1 MKNGTLVA
9 QLHAVYIFETGK
21 GDILDMHKY
30 RVSINDVKSAA
41 SAKSDIGFANMDI
54 RFLITDKI
62 CGAEE
67 LSLFRT
73 VFPPGFSAHQKH
85 YHADIEE
92 VIFGIRGRGIVGI
105 EHGDK
110 KIEEYEISPG
120 VAVFIPKD
128 AVHWFRNADPK
139 EEVEICGV
147 YSAPD
152 AGDYKPEDYVYIGKI
167 TDEDKKLK

>member
-1 MKNGTLVA
+1 MYKFRIGVDDVQVA
-9 QLHAVYIFETGK
+9 
-21 GDILDMHKY
+21 
-30 RVSINDVKSAA
+30 SAA
-41 SAKSDIGFANMDI
+41 KTDVGFANMDI
-54 RFLITDKI
+54 RFLISDKTV
-62 CGAEE
+62 GAQE

-92 VIFGIRGRGIVGI
+92 VIFGIRGRGVVGI
-105 EHGDK
+105 EHPDG

-120 VAVFIPKD
+120 VAIFIPKNYI
-128 AVHWFRNADPK
+128 HWFRNLNPN

-152 AGDYKPEDYVYIGKI
+152 AGDYKPEDYVYIGEI
-167 TDEDKKLK
+167 TEDDKKLR

>member
-1 MKNGTLVA
+1 MV
-9 QLHAVYIFETGK
+9 
-21 GDILDMHKY
+21 KY
-30 RVSINDVKSAA
+30 RVSVDDVKPAA
-41 SAKSDIGFANMDI
+41 SAKSEIGFANMDI

-85 YHADIEE
+85 YHVGIEE
-92 VIFGIRGRGIVGI
+92 VIFGIRGRGVVGI
-105 EHGDK
+105 EHEK
-110 KIEEYEISPG
+110 SKVEEYEILPG
-120 VAVFIPKD
+120 VAVFIPKN
-128 AVHWFRNADPK
+128 AVHWFRNPDPE

-152 AGDYKPEDYVYIGKI
+152 AGDYRAEDYVYIGKI
-167 TDEDKKLK
+167 TDEEKKVK